1 MYNNVQY
8 LQVIITYRYITSF
21 ARSILYH
28 LRIGLWRGAGKKG
41 HTPPGGR
48 TKRDLF
54 YLKGIGVYFMK
65 RMVVQKLSRYNNS
78 D

>member
-1 MYNNVQY
+1 MFDAWEGLAYYGIVQWPT
-8 LQVIITYRYITSF
+8 LEKPPK
-21 ARSILYH
+21 
-28 LRIGLWRGAGKKG
+28 RGG
-41 HTPPGGR
+41 TPPGGR

-54 YLKGIGVYFMK
+54 YLKGMGVYFMK